1 MYQNT
6 VHRVSATSCS
16 LEQRTDHLETNGYL
30 LALTKKGAGQIL
42 DFNSRGLSF
51 GCLFP
56 HRFTDN
62 LRLDILGNNRISIEN
77 IKVKKQRECFK
88 KTSGKLANFELIVGV
103 EFVDPLPRTKGT
115 LDYLCSIYGRIERSS
130 SNFLCSASDCLTCQ
144 RQVTDLSKESN
155 FNLFD
160 HMTGSQPISAWQ

>member
-6 VHRVSATSCS
+6 VHKISATSCL

-62 LRLDILGNNRISIEN
+62 LTLDILSNNRISIEN

-103 EFVDPLPRTKGT
+103 EFVDPLPRQNGIM
-115 LDYLCSIYGRIERSS
+115 DYLLFTYGRIPES
-130 SNFLCSASDCLTCQ
+130 
-144 RQVTDLSKESN
+144 VTI
-155 FNLFD
+155 
-160 HMTGSQPISAWQ
+160 Q